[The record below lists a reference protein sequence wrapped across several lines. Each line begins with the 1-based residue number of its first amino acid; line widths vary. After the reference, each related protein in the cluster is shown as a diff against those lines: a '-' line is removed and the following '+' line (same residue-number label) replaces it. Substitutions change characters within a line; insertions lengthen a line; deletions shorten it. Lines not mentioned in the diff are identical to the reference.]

1 MDIKDIIK
9 YKENSRQFDDLK
21 GKPTLSMMQ
30 LFLLEMLPNWT
41 KDMGHKWDNAYST
54 QDNKGLL
61 DSQSLIAM
69 TTKDDKLY
77 AILLVATT
85 PDENR
90 IKIEATIRDGK
101 TFEVIET
108 HPLEI
113 NALGEKDMGMA

>member
-30 LFLLEMLPNWT
+30 LFLLEMIPNFS
-41 KDMGHKWDNAYST
+41 KDIGHKWDNGYST
-54 QDNKGLL
+54 KDNQGLL

-69 TTKDDKLY
+69 TTKDNKQY
-77 AILLVATT
+77 AILFIATT
-85 PDENR
+85 PNDDKIN
-90 IKIEATIRDGK
+90 IEATIRDGK

-113 NALGEKDMGMA
+113 NGLGENDMGQA

>member
-1 MDIKDIIK
+1 MDIKEIIK

-30 LFLLEMLPNWT
+30 LFLLEVLPNWT
-41 KDMGHKWDNAYST
+41 KNMGHKWDNAFST
-54 QDNKGLL
+54 KDNKGLL

-69 TTKDDKLY
+69 TTKDNNQY

-85 PDENR
+85 PDPDK

-113 NALGEKDMGMA
+113 GGIGNMGES

>member
-1 MDIKDIIK
+1 MEIKDIIK

-41 KDMGHKWDNAYST
+41 KSVGHKWDNAYST
-54 QDNKGLL
+54 KDNKGLL

-69 TTKDDKLY
+69 TTKDNKLY

-85 PDENR
+85 PDEDR
-90 IKIEATIRDGK
+90 IKVEATIRDGK

-113 NALGEKDMGMA
+113 NGLGENDMGQA